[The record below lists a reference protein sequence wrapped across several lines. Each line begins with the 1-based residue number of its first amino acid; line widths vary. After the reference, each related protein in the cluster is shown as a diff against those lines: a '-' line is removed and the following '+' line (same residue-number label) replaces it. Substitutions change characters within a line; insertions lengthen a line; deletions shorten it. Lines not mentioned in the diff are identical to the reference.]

1 MMNVFAIPGEVFE
14 EIKASKAT
22 AANWVV
28 PVLIMCLVSSVAA
41 YMIASQPAFQQKIR
55 EQQEQKLDQQVKAGK
70 MTRQQADQASEM
82 MQKFTG
88 PTIMKIFGVM
98 GAIFYSVVRLFWW
111 ATALWL
117 LGRWFL
123 RVQFGYGKA
132 MEVAGLAG
140 MIGVLGTLVTLLLQ
154 MSLNSPT
161 SSTSLALMVS
171 DFDPKKVSHMFLAAI
186 NIFVIWQVGVL
197 ACALA
202 RLAAAPFIRA
212 ALVEEVWLFRL
223 NCSSSATSVPR
234 TPIMPASPATSI
246 ALP

>member
-14 EIKASKAT
+14 EIKAAKAT

-41 YMIASQPAFQQKIR
+41 FVIASQPAIQQKIR
-55 EQQEQKLDQQVKAGK
+55 EQQEQALEKQVKAGK

-88 PTIMKIFGVM
+88 PTMMKIFGVM
-98 GAIFYSVVRLFWW
+98 GAIFYGVFRLFWW

-140 MIGVLGTLVTLLLQ
+140 MIGVLGTIVTLLLQ
-154 MSLNSPT
+154 VNLSNPASSP
-161 SSTSLALMVS
+161 SLALLVS
-171 DFDPKKVSHMFLAAI
+171 DFDPKKLSHMLLAAV
-186 NIFVIWQVGVL
+186 NLFVIWQVGVL

-202 RLAAAPFIRA
+202 RLAAVPFVRA
-212 ALVEEVWLFRL
+212 AFVTFAFWLL
-223 NCSSSATSVPR
+223 CQSGL
-234 TPIMPASPATSI
+234 I
-246 ALP
+246 ALSSVAMRISGGG